1 MSNAK
6 ATLIWS
12 CKPCWAHCLCPNLC
26 LFSCQ
31 SCSKMAFIRTVV
43 WVPLKGQGGIWDP
56 GTERCSISIAWTR
69 RCALRLHTTS
79 TKNLC
84 SSLSS
89 SSVFVC
95 GIFLFIPWIALAG
108 DVFALEIGLPT
119 QLCDGYGVH
128 FWPRRERQTA
138 SAKSLFT
145 LFFKFGRRWFNYG
158 STSKSL

>member
-1 MSNAK
+1 MSEFVSLFLSILFQNGFY
-6 ATLIWS
+6 
-12 CKPCWAHCLCPNLC
+12 PN
-26 LFSCQ
+26 
-31 SCSKMAFIRTVV
+31 CSLSPFEGTR
-43 WVPLKGQGGIWDP
+43 WDLGSRELKDDP
-56 GTERCSISIAWTR
+56 FRLREPAA

-95 GIFLFIPWIALAG
+95 GIFVFIPWIALAG